1 MTFLLRHQEDEAE
14 EEEEKVT
21 QININN
27 DRSLKDK
34 QFELVA
40 ARQHT

>member
-1 MTFLLRHQEDEAE
+1 MTFLLRHQEDEA

-34 QFELVA
+34 QFEWVA
-40 ARQHT
+40 ASQHT